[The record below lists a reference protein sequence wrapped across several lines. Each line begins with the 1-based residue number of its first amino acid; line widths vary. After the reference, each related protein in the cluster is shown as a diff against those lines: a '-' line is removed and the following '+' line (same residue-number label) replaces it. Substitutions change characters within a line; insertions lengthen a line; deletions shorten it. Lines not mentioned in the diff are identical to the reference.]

1 MKNKKSLFISG
12 GVFMPQKIKI
22 PSEIKI
28 RIVTS
33 YLAGKYGYYEA
44 AKVAGVSGATF
55 GSWVHQYKFSGP
67 TFFTPVERKTKFP
80 TEIKKAAVEIYLSG
94 KESQQDICDR
104 YHIRSHTTLQKW
116 IKVYNSHGTF
126 KKMTGGSSMAVGR
139 QTIPDERIKIAEE
152 CISNRKNYGEI
163 ALKYEVSYQ
172 QVYMWVKKYSEMGK
186 DGLQD
191 RRGRR
196 TGSLPS
202 RTPEE
207 ELKAKIT
214 QLEHE
219 KYMLQMENDF
229 LKKLDEVERRRR

>member
-1 MKNKKSLFISG
+1 MKNKKLLFISG

-22 PSEIKI
+22 PSKEKI

-33 YLAGKYGYYEA
+33 YLTGKYGYYEA

-55 GSWVHQYKFSGP
+55 GGWIHQYKSGGP
-67 TFFTPVERKTKFP
+67 TVFIPIEGKTKFSP
-80 TEIKKAAVEIYLSG
+80 EIKKAAVEEYLSG
-94 KESQQDICDR
+94 KGSQQDMCDK

-116 IKVYNSHGTF
+116 IKLYNNHGAL
-126 KKMTGGSSMAVGR
+126 KRITGGSSMVKGR
-139 QTIPDERIKIAEE
+139 QTTPDERISIAEE
-152 CISNRKNYGEI
+152 CVSNGKNYGEI
-163 ALKYEVSYQ
+163 ALKYGVSYQ
-172 QVYMWVKKYSEMGK
+172 QVYVWVKKYNKMGK

-196 TGSLPS
+196 IGSLPS

-207 ELKAKIT
+207 ELKAKIA